1 MAPLGG
7 DSRIKPSEP
16 GEASLRS
23 SYAVGVD
30 VGGTRI
36 AVGLVER
43 KGRVVKD
50 AKRLT
55 PKTGPF
61 AVVDT
66 IIDLVE
72 EVSAGAHQ
80 SEIAGIGIGL
90 PAQVDFLRQSI
101 EFCTNLP
108 LAGVDVRSLVMSRS
122 KLDVTIDND
131 GNMAALGES
140 RYGAAKGARDFLMI
154 TVGTGVG
161 GGIFLNDELYRGSRG
176 LGGEVG
182 HVVVQLED
190 GIPCPCGG
198 SGHLESY
205 VGRPAIA
212 ARGRVAAEMFS
223 GREILAAAGGELDAV
238 TAESVLIAA
247 SGGDDVAREILLE
260 CGGILGRALVGFVN
274 ILNPKIIVVGGGI
287 AESADFLVE
296 RAAEVMQGEALAG
309 RRDVSVVQAVL
320 GNDAGILGAAALAF
334 DEYDAHEGVH

>member
-1 MAPLGG
+1 
-7 DSRIKPSEP
+7 
-16 GEASLRS
+16 
-23 SYAVGVD
+23 VGVD

-72 EVSAGAHQ
+72 EVSAGAHH
-80 SEIAGIGIGL
+80 SEISGIGIGL
-90 PAQVDFLRQSI
+90 PAQIDFLRQSV

-108 LAGVDVRSLVMSRS
+108 LAGVDIRSLVMSRS

-161 GGIFLNDELYRGSRG
+161 GGIFLNGEPYRGSRG
-176 LGGEVG
+176 LGGEMG
-182 HVVVQLED
+182 HVVVQLHD
-190 GIPCPCGG
+190 GVPCPCGG
-198 SGHLESY
+198 AGHLESY

-212 ARGRVAAEMFS
+212 ARGRTAAEQFK
-223 GREILAAAGGELDAV
+223 GREILAAAGGELEAV
-238 TAESVLIAA
+238 TAESVLQAA
-247 SGGDDVAREILLE
+247 QAGDPVAREIVLA
-260 CGGILGRALVGFVN
+260 CGETLGRALVGFVN
-274 ILNPKIIVVGGGI
+274 IFNPKLIVVGGGI
-287 AESADFLVE
+287 AESAEYMVE
-296 RAAEVMQGEALAG
+296 RAAEVMQKEALAG
-309 RRDVSVVQAVL
+309 RRDVSVLHAVL

>member
-1 MAPLGG
+1 MSAVLA
-7 DSRIKPSEP
+7 SRS
-16 GEASLRS
+16 
-23 SYAVGVD
+23 
-30 VGGTRI
+30 
-36 AVGLVER
+36 GLVER
-43 KGRVVKD
+43 KGRIVKD

-80 SEIAGIGIGL
+80 SEIAGIGIGM
-90 PAQVDFLRQSI
+90 PAQIDFLRQSV

-131 GNMAALGES
+131 GHMAALGES
-140 RYGAAKGARDFLMI
+140 RYGAAKGAQDFLMI

-161 GGIFLNDELYRGSRG
+161 GGMFLNGEPYRGSRG
-176 LGGEVG
+176 LGGEIG
-182 HVVVQLED
+182 HMVIELD
-190 GIPCPCGG
+190 GDPCPCGG
-198 SGHLESY
+198 TGHLEAY
-205 VGRPAIA
+205 VGRPALA
-212 ARGRVAAEMFS
+212 ARGRKAAAQFS
-223 GREILAAAGGELDAV
+223 GREILAAAGGSLEAI

-247 SGGDDVAREILLE
+247 GAGDEVAREILLE
-260 CGGILGRALVGFVN
+260 CGETLGRALVGFVN
-274 ILNPKIIVVGGGI
+274 IFNPKLIVIGGGI
-287 AESADFLVE
+287 GEVADFMVE
-296 RAAEVMQGEALAG
+296 RAADVMRAEALAG

-334 DEYDAHEGVH
+334 DEHDAHEGMH

>member
-1 MAPLGG
+1 
-7 DSRIKPSEP
+7 
-16 GEASLRS
+16 LRS

-80 SEIAGIGIGL
+80 SEIAGIGIGV
-90 PAQVDFLRQSI
+90 PAQVDFLRQSV

-131 GNMAALGES
+131 GHMAALGES
-140 RYGAAKGARDFLMI
+140 RYGAAKGAKDFLMI

-161 GGIFLNDELYRGSRG
+161 GGIFLNGAPYRGSRG
-176 LGGEVG
+176 LGGEIG
-182 HVVVQLED
+182 HMVVKLD
-190 GIPCPCGG
+190 GDPCPCGG
-198 SGHLESY
+198 TGHLEAY
-205 VGRPAIA
+205 VSRPAIA
-212 ARGRVAAEMFS
+212 ARGRQAAAQYS
-223 GREILAAAGGELDAV
+223 GREILAAAGGGMEAI

-247 SGGDDVAREILLE
+247 GAGDDAAREILLE
-260 CGGILGRALVGFVN
+260 CGDTLGRALVGLVN
-274 ILNPKIIVVGGGI
+274 IFNPKLIVIGGGI
-287 AESADFLVE
+287 GEVADFMVE
-296 RAAEVMQGEALAG
+296 RAAEVMRSEALAG

-334 DEYDAHEGVH
+334 DEYDAHEGMH